1 MSMEWGISTF
11 TYPWAFGIPGY
22 LPRRTLTLPELIER
36 AVALG
41 ARVVQIAHNVPL
53 HTVTREE
60 LEAVKN
66 LAQRNH
72 ILLEVGT
79 IGVWKE
85 SLLEYL
91 DLAAFLGSRLVRT
104 ILDEPGK
111 EIPLEEAIDRIRG
124 VLPFFS
130 AKGIFLAVENHDRR
144 TTEEF
149 RRLFTEIPDPYL
161 RFCFDTANSLGAFEN
176 PREVLREFSPRTIN
190 VHLKDVDVFRPPYGL
205 GFVIEGRPLG
215 KGRLGVSWVF
225 TTLANTEGVT
235 YIIELLTPFSGSV
248 EETVRREEEWA
259 CESAQ
264 FLKTLFG
271 GGAKS

>member
-1 MSMEWGISTF
+1 MPMEWGVSTF

-22 LPRRTLTLPELIER
+22 LPRKTLTLPELVER
-36 AVALG
+36 AVVLG
-41 ARVVQIAHNVPL
+41 ARAVQIAHNVPL
-53 HTVTREE
+53 HAVTQEE
-60 LEAVKN
+60 LKFVKD
-66 LAQRNH
+66 LARRNH

-79 IGVWKE
+79 IGVGKE

-91 DLAAFLGSRLVRT
+91 DLAEFLGSRFVRT

-111 EIPLEEAIDRIRG
+111 ETLLEEAIARIRE
-124 VLPFFS
+124 VLPLFS
-130 AKGIFLAVENHDRR
+130 ARGISLVVENHDRR

-149 RRLFTEIPDPYL
+149 RKLFTEIPDPYL

-176 PREVLREFSPRTIN
+176 PREVLREFSSRTIN
-190 VHLKDVDVFRPPYGL
+190 VHLKDVDVFRPSHGL

-215 KGRLGVSWVF
+215 KGRLSVSWVF
-225 TTLANTEGVT
+225 TTLANTKGVT

-259 CESAQ
+259 RESVQ
-264 FLKTLFG
+264 FLKAFPG
-271 GGAKS
+271 GGAKT